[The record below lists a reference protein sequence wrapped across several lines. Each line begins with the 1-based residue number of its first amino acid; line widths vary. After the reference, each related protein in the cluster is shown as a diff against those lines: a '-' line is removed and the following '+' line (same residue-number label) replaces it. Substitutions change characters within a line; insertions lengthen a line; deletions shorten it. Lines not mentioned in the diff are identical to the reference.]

1 MTKPESLQSSNR
13 LWPRS
18 TSLLLLLVGFMLSA
32 ISFAAVVNMGE
43 LAWHPARDAELRAT
57 YEAYQDTGALLIK
70 PTGSGSYG
78 VQAPAPGPLTS
89 ATWDDDPGSYLI
101 ASLMSHVTNS
111 NSPYPGLALA
121 QAFLVA
127 IPLLWLP
134 MAVAR
139 TLKSARA
146 GYALILLPAVVW
158 LVNYGTILLGT
169 EYGLADSVST
179 LRVYALYGIA
189 ASLAFLSISLILLL
203 STYRL
208 RTSVL
213 ITATLL
219 IGVIAGFGNLSRS
232 LSGMGVAA
240 TVGILWWLHVRGRW
254 RWAAAGLASIIAIVL
269 AVTIQ
274 NGVMTMVNS
283 ARVQTT
289 GQSIEEIPDAH
300 TAWHSLYL
308 GLSYPQPITG
318 APSRFGVTWSDEFG
332 WAKAREVVPEVLV
345 ASVEYDEVMKSLYIE
360 RVSSDPVGALK
371 LYVLKGIYLLEHF
384 GAMIALI
391 VAGFAIGFVRIAR
404 LRKPLGIVVAIST
417 PTLILGLVP
426 PVLVMPMLYY
436 YSELS
441 AALGLL
447 TAVSLGVLVWLLT
460 SLPSRVRGQE
470 RRRLH
475 DRPSV
480 GLTPIAPAMGIS
492 AVVPYLND
500 AESLIA
506 TVTNLASH
514 LTSQDEIVVVDT
526 TSADSTPDQLNL
538 LSQDWVHAC
547 RLVVLTS
554 QPGRDDALRTG
565 VLASSGHKLLIVG
578 DALPIE
584 FTDIDEVGDLTNE
597 VLLLTLSAYRD
608 SKTPTGRQFPP
619 QTRGSKFMLEALLE
633 SHGAGDHHTL
643 MVDGDWGRAFAGL
656 SREAGNLWI
665 TELVLVAEQ
674 QGFSVRQAQ
683 PEASAGKKTTPL
695 FRLSGSWRFLTG
707 MARLALHKDEFRDE
721 IWVPRTEK

>member
-18 TSLLLLLVGFMLSA
+18 TSLLLLLVGAMLSA

-57 YEAYQDTGALLIK
+57 YEAYQDTGTLLIK

-139 TLKSARA
+139 TLKSAPA
-146 GYALILLPAVVW
+146 GYALIVLPAVVW

-274 NGVMTMVNS
+274 NGYDY
-283 ARVQTT
+283 
-289 GQSIEEIPDAH
+289 GQ
-300 TAWHSLYL
+300 L
-308 GLSYPQPITG
+308 G
-318 APSRFGVTWSDEFG
+318 
-332 WAKAREVVPEVLV
+332 
-345 ASVEYDEVMKSLYIE
+345 
-360 RVSSDPVGALK
+360 
-371 LYVLKGIYLLEHF
+371 
-384 GAMIALI
+384 
-391 VAGFAIGFVRIAR
+391 
-404 LRKPLGIVVAIST
+404 
-417 PTLILGLVP
+417 
-426 PVLVMPMLYY
+426 
-436 YSELS
+436 
-441 AALGLL
+441 
-447 TAVSLGVLVWLLT
+447 
-460 SLPSRVRGQE
+460 
-470 RRRLH
+470 
-475 DRPSV
+475 
-480 GLTPIAPAMGIS
+480 
-492 AVVPYLND
+492 
-500 AESLIA
+500 
-506 TVTNLASH
+506 
-514 LTSQDEIVVVDT
+514 
-526 TSADSTPDQLNL
+526 
-538 LSQDWVHAC
+538 
-547 RLVVLTS
+547 
-554 QPGRDDALRTG
+554 
-565 VLASSGHKLLIVG
+565 
-578 DALPIE
+578 
-584 FTDIDEVGDLTNE
+584 
-597 VLLLTLSAYRD
+597 
-608 SKTPTGRQFPP
+608 
-619 QTRGSKFMLEALLE
+619 
-633 SHGAGDHHTL
+633 
-643 MVDGDWGRAFAGL
+643 
-656 SREAGNLWI
+656 
-665 TELVLVAEQ
+665 
-674 QGFSVRQAQ
+674 
-683 PEASAGKKTTPL
+683 
-695 FRLSGSWRFLTG
+695 
-707 MARLALHKDEFRDE
+707 
-721 IWVPRTEK
+721 